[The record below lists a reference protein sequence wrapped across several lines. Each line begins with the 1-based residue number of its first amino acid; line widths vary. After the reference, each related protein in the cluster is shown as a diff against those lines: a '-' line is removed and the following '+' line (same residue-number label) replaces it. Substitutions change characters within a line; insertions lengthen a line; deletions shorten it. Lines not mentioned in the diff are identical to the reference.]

1 MRPVSPTAGRKPSSP
16 SMSAEVERH
25 RLIFRRTGGPEVI
38 EAEPLGAL
46 EPGPGEVLIRH
57 EAIGL
62 NFIDTYHRTG
72 LYKLP
77 LPSGLGSEA
86 AGVVE
91 AAGAGADFR
100 EGDRV
105 AYALGPPGAYATHR
119 ILPADRLVRLP
130 EGIGAETAAAVML
143 KGCTAEFLIERC
155 ARVQAGEW
163 VLVHA
168 AAGGVGSILVPWLK
182 AIGANVVAHAG
193 SAEKAAMAAR
203 LGADHALSCPF
214 DELADEV
221 KRLSGGVRAVFDGVG
236 AASWAAS
243 LTSLNR
249 RGLMISFGNASGP
262 VPPVSPLELS
272 RAGSLFLTR
281 PTLGDYVA
289 APGELQASAARLF
302 EMVNSGTV
310 PVRIGAR
317 FPLAEAAE
325 AHRALEARQTMGSTL
340 LIP

>member
-1 MRPVSPTAGRKPSSP
+1 
-16 SMSAEVERH
+16 MSERY
-25 RLIFRRTGGPEVI
+25 RLIFRKTGGPEVI

-46 EPGPGEVLIRH
+46 EPGPGEVLVRH
-57 EAIGL
+57 QAIGL

-86 AGVVE
+86 AGTVE
-91 AAGAGADFR
+91 AAGEGTDFR
-100 EGDRV
+100 EGERV

-119 ILPADRLVRLP
+119 LLPADRLVRLP
-130 EGIGAETAAAVML
+130 DSIDAETAAAAML

-155 ARVQAGEW
+155 ARVKAGDW

-182 AIGANVVAHAG
+182 AIGARVIAHAG
-193 SAEKAAMAAR
+193 SAEKAAMAADR
-203 LGADHALSCPF
+203 GADHALSCPF

-221 KRLSGGVRAVFDGVG
+221 QRLTGGVRIVLDGVG

-243 LTSLNR
+243 LASLKR
-249 RGLMISFGNASGP
+249 RGLMVSFGNASGP

-289 APGELQASAARLF
+289 EPGELQAAAARLF
-302 EMVNSGTV
+302 EMIGSGAV

-325 AHRALEARQTMGSTL
+325 AHRALEARRTIGSTL
-340 LIP
+340 LVP